1 VGVHKAREDEFAIF
15 EAYEGHVERVAL
27 SKNILEGM
35 LGDVLHDPVNIAGWA
50 DSKKTPRQSIE
61 GRM

>member
-1 VGVHKAREDEFAIF
+1 
-15 EAYEGHVERVAL
+15 
-27 SKNILEGM
+27 M